1 MVWQAESGHLLERW
15 EVNMSDKKGTQET
28 IEVLQLVL
36 TLVELLAK
44 EIKGDGLQWTD
55 AVKVVMSSEFQEKLG
70 KAVAGFTEIP
80 GEVDDLSGI
89 EVIDLA
95 EFALRATKTV
105 LLNIGR
111 AA

>member
-1 MVWQAESGHLLERW
+1 
-15 EVNMSDKKGTQET
+15 MSEKKGTQET

-36 TLVELLAK
+36 TLVELLAA

-55 AVKVVMSSEFQEKLG
+55 AVKVVMSPEFQEKL
-70 KAVAGFTEIP
+70 ARALAGFTAIP
-80 GEVDDLSGI
+80 GEVEDLSGI
-89 EVIDLA
+89 EMIDLA
-95 EFALRATKTV
+95 EFALRATKSV